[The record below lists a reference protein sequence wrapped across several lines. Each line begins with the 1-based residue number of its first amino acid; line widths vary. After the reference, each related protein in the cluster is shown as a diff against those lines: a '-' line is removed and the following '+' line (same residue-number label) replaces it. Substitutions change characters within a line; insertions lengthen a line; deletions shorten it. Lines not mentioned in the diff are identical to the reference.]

1 MLDNGDPPGA
11 GAAWGVK
18 ERVRMLLAESDPSKI
33 RRRLADFY
41 DAATDARLPEAQCM
55 CKLLGAT
62 PRVGG
67 FTPELRC
74 VANADTC
81 RFRLAALALNNQWPF
96 ARDLPTSLSTC
107 DTLSRGMRPAFVR
120 ARMGA
125 EHTTPAGVLD
135 IRDYGPL
142 RMIMRPSRH
151 APVTSEQL
159 VGRPL

>member
-1 MLDNGDPPGA
+1 MPHPEPHCGHPTAEISSMKGTTPLKFVDPFGSRVPE
-11 GAAWGVK
+11 WQ
-18 ERVRMLLAESDPSKI
+18 ERFPL
-33 RRRLADFY
+33 
-41 DAATDARLPEAQCM
+41 TWQCM

-81 RFRLAALALNNQWPF
+81 RFRLAALALNNQRPF

-120 ARMGA
+120 ARMRA

-135 IRDYGPL
+135 ISDYGPL